1 MSGNSCSRTSNSFE
15 NLHIE
20 RSGSTVG
27 DSAAHGTGESEARVL
42 EARLESV
49 LKHYG
54 VFGSEPTRLRELI
67 SSLGAV
73 GAAILMD
80 VK

>member
-1 MSGNSCSRTSNSFE
+1 M
-15 NLHIE
+15 
-20 RSGSTVG
+20 G

-42 EARLESV
+42 EARIESV
-49 LKHYG
+49 LKHG
-54 VFGSEPTRLRELI
+54 SSFGSRHTRLRALI
-67 SSLGAV
+67 SCLGAV

>member
-1 MSGNSCSRTSNSFE
+1 MSGNSCSRTSNSFR

-42 EARLESV
+42 EARIESV
-49 LKHYG
+49 LKHG
-54 VFGSEPTRLRELI
+54 VSVSKHTRLRALI

>member
-1 MSGNSCSRTSNSFE
+1 MSGNSSSRAGDSFE

-27 DSAAHGTGESEARVL
+27 DGAAHGTGEGEARVL
-42 EARLESV
+42 EARIESV
-49 LKHYG
+49 KRMMEFQGSKH
-54 VFGSEPTRLRELI
+54 TRLRALI
-67 SSLGAV
+67 SCLGAAGV
-73 GAAILMD
+73 AILTD

>member
-1 MSGNSCSRTSNSFE
+1 MSGNSRSRTSDSFR

-27 DSAAHGTGESEARVL
+27 DGAAHGTGESEARVL
-42 EARLESV
+42 EARIESV

-54 VFGSEPTRLRELI
+54 GSGSKHTRLRALI